1 MANPVTSLGATQ
13 NASLSKDC
21 AIYCTLHFFSD
32 SMTRRPLH
40 GGGRPSL
47 TPARS
52 QVEKG
57 KQRLIRFVQ
66 VGRGKRFAWN
76 YHFTYVM

>member
-1 MANPVTSLGATQ
+1 
-13 NASLSKDC
+13 
-21 AIYCTLHFFSD
+21 
-32 SMTRRPLH
+32 MTRRPLH